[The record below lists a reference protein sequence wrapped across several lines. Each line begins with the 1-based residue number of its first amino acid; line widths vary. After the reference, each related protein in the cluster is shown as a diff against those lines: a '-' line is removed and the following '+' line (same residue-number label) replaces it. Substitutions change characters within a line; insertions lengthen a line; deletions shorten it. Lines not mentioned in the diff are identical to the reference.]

1 VNPLRTV
8 GGRLALALLLVVA
21 GALAIVYIVVVP
33 SYQRSLVNS
42 RLADLDHTLRSIMEL
57 PRAPGASL
65 NQAWVEDD
73 AAPLANARVVVFHY
87 ACCPTLLL
95 PVADS
100 NGGSSRDVG
109 NDPIALR
116 ALRHRGTVRGTVER
130 SQESYAEAALAVGR
144 QGPIVL
150 LSSSLHND
158 LQSVG
163 VVQRRV
169 IVAGALAT
177 VFAILL
183 GYTLATLFARRI
195 RRLEGAAE
203 RIAGGRFDEPVVD
216 EAPDELG
223 QLARAFERMRL
234 QLASLDRARRDFI
247 ANASHELRT
256 PLFSVGGFLELL
268 ASEDLDADTRAEF
281 LNETREQV
289 SRLQKLA
296 TDLLDLSRLDAGR
309 LAVARESFDLAAVG
323 ELLTT
328 EFGPRAAA
336 SEHRLALDLR
346 SAAFAFGDEERV
358 LQVGRVIVDN
368 ALVHTPP
375 GSTIAVVV
383 DTDNKAAW
391 LSVVDDGPGIP
402 MDAQAHVFERFVRLE
417 GTVAAGSGLGLAI
430 AREVAGLMD
439 GRIELESRAGET
451 RFTLVLPADAFG
463 HPPAAGRVRLDEA
476 SDRSSGRIAQV

>member
-21 GALAIVYIVVVP
+21 GALAIVYVVVVP
-33 SYQRSLVNS
+33 SYERSLVNS
-42 RLADLDHTLRSIMEL
+42 RLADLDHTLHSVMEI
-57 PRAPGASL
+57 PRAPGSSL

-87 ACCPTLLL
+87 LPNLLE

-100 NGGSSRDVG
+100 NGGSSRDVQ
-109 NDPIALR
+109 NDPVAVR
-116 ALRHRGTVRGTVER
+116 ALTHRGTVRGQVER
-130 SQESYAEAALAVGR
+130 GEESYAEAAAAD
-144 QGPIVL
+144 GPEGPVVL

-169 IVAGALAT
+169 IVAGALAA
-177 VFAILL
+177 VFAIVL
-183 GYTLATLFARRI
+183 GYSLATLFARRI
-195 RRLEGAAE
+195 RRLEAAAE

-216 EAPDELG
+216 DAPDELG

-268 ASEDLDADTRAEF
+268 ASEELDEETRAEF

-309 LAVARESFDLAAVG
+309 VAVACESFDLSAVG

-328 EFGPRAAA
+328 EFGPRASATD
-336 SEHRLALDLR
+336 HRLELELRNNTPAL
-346 SAAFAFGDEERV
+346 ADEERV
-358 LQVGRVIVDN
+358 LQVGRLLVDN
-368 ALVHTPP
+368 ALVHTPR
-375 GSTIAVVV
+375 GTRVSLVVES
-383 DTDNKAAW
+383 DNSAAR
-391 LSVVDDGPGIP
+391 LSVSDDGPGIP
-402 MDAQAHVFERFVRLE
+402 ADAQAHVFERFFRLD

-430 AREVAGLMD
+430 ARELVGLMD
-439 GRIELESRAGET
+439 GRIELESRAGAT
-451 RFTLVLPADAFG
+451 TFTLVLPADAFG
-463 HPPAAGRVRLDEA
+463 SAPEAGMRGLEGAPASR
-476 SDRSSGRIAQV
+476 RIAQV